1 MAPIWLKQPRQ
12 PRFRGLILRWCRQI
26 RTINALFAYAG
37 LARTQTNIQ
46 SITQLASLVTRKVA
60 LSAISGMTAMWMMTI
75 LERVGWKTDVIG
87 VSYPNGD
94 PARQLV
100 H

>member
-1 MAPIWLKQPRQ
+1 
-12 PRFRGLILRWCRQI
+12 
-26 RTINALFAYAG
+26 

>member
-1 MAPIWLKQPRQ
+1 MAPIWLKQPRL
-12 PRFRGLILRWCRQI
+12 PRFRDLILRWCRQI
-26 RTINALFAYAG
+26 RIISVPFAYAG

-46 SITQLASLVTRKVA
+46 RITQLASLVTRKVA

-87 VSYPNGD
+87 VPYPNGD

-100 H
+100 Y